1 MIIADKT
8 NKVQFQ
14 GNFDTIKVGIDE
26 KNISHFFRMIANLY
40 QDPVTAVLREIGANC
55 VDAIKEAKTQKLGW
69 ELHLPSRFDGNVRFV
84 DNGVGISHE
93 QMIRI
98 YSIIGASSKREDNN
112 LIGGFGVGKWSL
124 CSIVNNFQAISTY
137 NGTKSTYFI
146 CLQSNGLP
154 DIKVIKQEQTN
165 DRNGFEV
172 KFLCPDKYVGEF
184 NSKVPKTYRFFDIKP
199 KVFSGGVQQ
208 AIDYG
213 SEKILFDAKQD
224 IGCQIFEGSGDAV
237 IVMGGVGYRIPR
249 ENLAENKKFAPFAHL
264 LNRHMVIHVPIG
276 EYSITPSR
284 EAIQLDDLT
293 LTRLHAKLSQ
303 IVDAFIPK
311 LQKDMDKFDGNTW
324 SAKNYLRKLR
334 ENFSFLPDTIQL
346 TWEGKPL
353 TAASIKIKTSKVKS
367 YYNQAYARKKILSDD
382 KVSEMVPNEKHFV
395 FLDDL
400 GLGGVGRVKQF
411 LINKKAGGDSWGS
424 YLVYLVKKA
433 DKDAFVAETGWIGE
447 FEKTSALPPVPKQV
461 KASSV
466 VSDPRCFRMR
476 SNNSWGTNECLMEL
490 DEKDSKIKAASRFIL
505 FPTFANKIANHS
517 TTRTDAL
524 VELFTK
530 HYGEKV
536 VALFLPVKQYD
547 EFEMAEVNGVSVVK
561 IHDTLKEKEVIKFI
575 RSMQNKMPWNKFDHR
590 FHNHANSDW
599 NLRGVPRF
607 IMRLCK
613 MTSPNHLLSQFAEKV
628 LTIAAENDGCEY
640 IPEDCANII
649 RHIDKDVLQNTDS
662 VADKTIGECVDLC
675 KKITQ
680 TYPLIR
686 HAAHDYHHDSTQKDV
701 ILYVKLIDKY
711 NEINNKNK

>member
-55 VDAIKEAKTQKLGW
+55 VDAIKEAKNTTMGW
-69 ELHLPSRFDGNVRFV
+69 ELHLPSRLDGNVRFV

-208 AIDYG
+208 VINYG
-213 SEKILFDAKQD
+213 SDDILFDAKQET
-224 IGCQIFEGSGDAV
+224 GCQIFAGSGDAV

-264 LNRHMVIHVPIG
+264 LNRHMVIYVPIG

-293 LTRLHAKLSQ
+293 LNRLQAKLSQ
-303 IVDAFIPK
+303 IVDTFIPK
-311 LQKDMDKFDGNTW
+311 LQADMDKFDGNTW

-334 ENFSFLPDTIQL
+334 ENFNFLPDTIQL
-346 TWEGKPL
+346 TWQNAPL

-367 YYNQAYARKKILSDD
+367 YYNQAYARKKILSDE
-382 KVSEMVPNEKHFV
+382 KVNEMVSNEKHFV

-411 LINKKAGGDSWGS
+411 LINKKASGDTWGS

-433 DKDAFVAETGWIGE
+433 DKDAFVAETGWIGD
-447 FEKTSALPPVPKQV
+447 FEKTSSLPPVPKQV

-476 SNNSWGTNECLMEL
+476 SGSSWGTNDCLIEL
-490 DEKDSKIKAASRFIL
+490 EEKHAKIQAAEKFVL
-505 FPTFANKIANHS
+505 FPTFANKIANQS

-524 VELFTK
+524 VELLSK
-530 HYGEKV
+530 HYDEKV

-547 EFEMAEVNGVSVVK
+547 EFEEAEVNGNPVVK
-561 IHDTLKEKEVIKFI
+561 IHDILKEDGTIKFF
-575 RSMQNKMPWNKFDHR
+575 RAMHSKLAWNKFEHR
-590 FHNHANSDW
+590 FQVNSNADW
-599 NLRGVPRF
+599 NLRSMPRF
-607 IMRLCK
+607 LMKIRKLAP
-613 MTSPNHLLSQFAEKV
+613 SGHLLSQFAEKV
-628 LTIAAENDGCEY
+628 LSIASEDNAIEY
-640 IPEDCANII
+640 LPDECAAII
-649 RHIDKDVLQNTDS
+649 RHIDNSVLQNSDAVT
-662 VADKTIGECVDLC
+662 DKTIGECVQLC
-675 KKITQ
+675 KQILA
-680 TYPLIR
+680 TYPLML
-686 HAAHDYHHDSTQKDV
+686 HASTDYHGKNTPSDTM
-701 ILYVKLIDKY
+701 LYVKLIDKY